1 MKIYIALLRGINVG
15 GNNMIKMSELKI
27 IFETMGF
34 GKVQTYINSGNVL
47 FTSEDGAEQV
57 RQRVEFEVNKA
68 FGIAATVVIRTAAEL
83 AQIIEDCP
91 YKTDSL
97 LQGESVQVTLL
108 TEAAS
113 PEKLAL
119 LPVDKSEIDEFYN
132 NGLEIYFLFRQS
144 VLDSKL
150 AKNMTKLGS
159 TATSRNLNTMH
170 KLAALVKKMQ

>member
-1 MKIYIALLRGINVG
+1 MTIYIALLRGINVG
-15 GNNMIKMSELKI
+15 GNNMIKMSELKLM
-27 IFETMGF
+27 FEEMGF

-47 FTSEDGAEQV
+47 FTSENGAEQV
-57 RQRVEFEVNKA
+57 RQRAEFEVNKA

-83 AQIIEDCP
+83 ERIIGDCP
-91 YKTDSL
+91 YKSDSL
-97 LQGESVQVTLL
+97 AAGESVQVTLL

-113 PEKLAL
+113 SEKMAL
-119 LPVDKSEIDEFYN
+119 LPIGVDGKDEFHN

-159 TATSRNLNTMH
+159 TATSRNLNTIN
-170 KLAALVKKMQ
+170 KLAALIKKMQ